1 MGSFNNDNV
10 GRHCFG
16 ENYFEVLNPGLLE
29 NFISEN
35 GRGIVYIKLVT
46 TANFHVKSLSDVAQ
60 KMCEHGTNAGGSSE
74 ISEAFSFEFFAKWR
88 GSQLEMVSRVW
99 ISFFIYKCI
108 ISSLFHIYII
118 LKLPFQRE

>member
-16 ENYFEVLNPGLLE
+16 RNYFEIKNPDLLE

-35 GRGIVYIKLVT
+35 GRGIVYIDLVT
-46 TANFHVKSLSDVAQ
+46 TANVHVKSLSDVAQ

-74 ISEAFSFEFFAKWR
+74 ISEALSFEFFAIWR
-88 GSQLEMVSRVW
+88 GSELEMVSRM
-99 ISFFIYKCI
+99 
-108 ISSLFHIYII
+108 
-118 LKLPFQRE
+118 